1 MNQDSVVSA
10 EERVIKQEKEI
21 RLLKQKLERSERN
34 RASMEEIKD
43 NNQLLLKNVS
53 AEIEAARLTIQQ
65 KNEELERIYKDLAA
79 EKEKSDELLLNILPH
94 EIADELKSTRKVEPV
109 HFDSVTV
116 IFTDVKGFTKIS
128 AGLCVKDLIREL
140 DSIFTHFD
148 AITEKFG
155 IEKIKTIGDS
165 YMCAGGIP
173 TPNETH
179 AKDAVLAAL
188 EMQRFMLELR
198 AMRELEN
205 KPFWEIRLGIHTGPV
220 MAGVVGK
227 RKFVYDIWG
236 DTVNTASRMESSGEA
251 GRVNI
256 SRSTYLLV
264 KDLFKT
270 EYRGKIMAKN
280 IGEIEMY
287 FVDSPE

>member
-1 MNQDSVVSA
+1 MNRDNELSA
-10 EERVIKQEKEI
+10 PEKLLRAEKEI

-34 RASMEEIKD
+34 RAIMEDIKD
-43 NNQLLLKNVS
+43 NNQVLLKNVG

-79 EKEKSDELLLNILPH
+79 EKEKSEDLLLNILPH
-94 EIADELKSTRKVEPV
+94 EIADELKATQKVEPLY
-109 HFDSVTV
+109 FDSVTV
-116 IFTDVKGFTKIS
+116 LFTDVKGFTKIS
-128 AGLCVKDLIREL
+128 AELCVKDLIREL
-140 DSIFTHFD
+140 DSIFTRFD
-148 AITEKFG
+148 AITEKHG

-179 AKDAVLAAL
+179 AVNAVLAAI
-188 EMQRFMLELR
+188 EMQKFMSELR
-198 AMRELEN
+198 SSRELEN
-205 KPFWEIRLGIHTGPV
+205 KPFWEIRLGMHTGPV

-227 RKFVYDIWG
+227 RKFAYDIWG
-236 DTVNTASRMESSGEA
+236 DTVNTASRMESSGVA

-256 SRSTYLLV
+256 SQSTYLLV
-264 KDLFKT
+264 RDFFET

-287 FVDSPE
+287 FVNGPK